1 MTHLL
6 RVTVLLCMLF
16 FGMTGLAFSQT
27 APAAGSYETTLLPGE
42 QWWGGLSHDAGKMP
56 YTSQT
61 RLARDMWGNN
71 DENQA
76 QPLLISSRGRY
87 VWCNDP
93 IKYTFNAGK
102 LTVSS
107 RTGAVQHG
115 QAGNDLASAYRYA
128 SKTFFPPNGQLP
140 DPAMF
145 ALPQY
150 NTWIKLKYK

>member
-16 FGMTGLAFSQT
+16 FGMTGPALSQT

-42 QWWGGLSHDAGKMP
+42 QWWDGLSHDVGKMP

-61 RLARDMWGNN
+61 KLARDMWGNN

-93 IKYTFNAGK
+93 IRYSFNAGK

-107 RTGAVQHG
+107 RTGAVKHG
-115 QAGNDLASAYRYA
+115 QGVMTWHRPTGTHRKRFPCPTASCPIRLC
-128 SKTFFPPNGQLP
+128 LP
-140 DPAMF
+140 CRSTTPGSS
-145 ALPQY
+145 
-150 NTWIKLKYK
+150 